1 MVYKRGL
8 GSFTIEAAL
17 IMPMIL
23 GVIVLFIN
31 IAFVSFDRCTMEY
44 ICRIACADAVYED
57 DPEIWAEEMIH
68 KDMEKKLIRKW
79 DTNVSVYS
87 DDEAI
92 TATVEAKTGLF
103 DKTYVYTATA
113 YKHFCPK
120 Y

>member
-1 MVYKRGL
+1 MVYKREL

-31 IAFVSFDRCTMEY
+31 ITFVSFDRCAIEHT
-44 ICRIACADAVYED
+44 CRIACADAVYED
-57 DPEIWAEEMIH
+57 DADIWAEEKIRA
-68 KDMEKKLIRKW
+68 DLNKKLIRKW
-79 DTNVSVYS
+79 ETNVSVYS
-87 DDEAI
+87 DDETV
-92 TATVEAKTGLF
+92 TATVEAKTGVF
-103 DKTYVYTATA
+103 DKTYLYTATA